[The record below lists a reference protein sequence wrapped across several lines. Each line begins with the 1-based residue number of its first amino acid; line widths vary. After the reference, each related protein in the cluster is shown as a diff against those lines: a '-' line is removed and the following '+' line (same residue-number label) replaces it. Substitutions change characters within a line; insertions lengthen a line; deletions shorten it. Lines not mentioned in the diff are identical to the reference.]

1 MNKKM
6 SMILML
12 LVLSVFS
19 MSSPQSEEIETL
31 LNNGLTDTAE
41 KLVQKLLLE
50 HPDDLQ
56 LNYYLSVVYYQ
67 QKNFD
72 KLAKQVDRCIIL
84 LESSIATEAP
94 ETARMKFKISFYTH
108 LRQFKK
114 ASIFLSDSSGDG
126 KTCWHYIS
134 ALSGRSSRGG
144 DGPRCVTWAGGRTPA
159 AAKA

>member
-72 KLAKQVDRCIIL
+72 KFAK
-84 LESSIATEAP
+84 
-94 ETARMKFKISFYTH
+94 
-108 LRQFKK
+108 
-114 ASIFLSDSSGDG
+114 
-126 KTCWHYIS
+126 
-134 ALSGRSSRGG
+134 
-144 DGPRCVTWAGGRTPA
+144 
-159 AAKA
+159 